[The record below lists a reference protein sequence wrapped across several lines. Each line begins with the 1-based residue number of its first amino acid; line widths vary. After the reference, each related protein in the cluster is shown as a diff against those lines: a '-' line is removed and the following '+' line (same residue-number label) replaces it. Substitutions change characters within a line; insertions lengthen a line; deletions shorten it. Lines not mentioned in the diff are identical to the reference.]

1 MNLIP
6 DWLFPY
12 LEHDVMF
19 ANKPDMRISRSK
31 NTTSKFLRETPI
43 ITHRLTGE
51 NIVIS
56 LMNYYLW
63 LKLSFYMCIN
73 AILSDKIRLLN
84 MPWLGKIA
92 WLFCLRFTCSSKFLH
107 MRFKF
112 HNIGRCLC
120 TRCIGNNSCLQ

>member
-1 MNLIP
+1 MNLSP

-56 LMNYYLW
+56 LINYYLW

-84 MPWLGKIA
+84 MPRLGVIA
-92 WLFCLRFTCSSKFLH
+92 WLFCAVVNFYTCVLNFT
-107 MRFKF
+107 
-112 HNIGRCLC
+112 
-120 TRCIGNNSCLQ
+120 T